1 MSAFPYS
8 GYGNPSERFL
18 TSPTPFLLFKNAFL
32 LCFKWYEFLLWI
44 CILKTKMILYVCLR
58 TLTLKENNSINTNT
72 SDNCTKVF
80 IKICIYLYIDDGKH
94 SCAVWLNLRQKAYLF
109 SDSCL
114 NLLHEWF
121 SFRKTK
127 GTIIVILMLKKAR
140 WNNVLHSKIK
150 YQITKSTGVR
160 SIIIRLLWLK
170 NKTNNWL
177 IFYIVFYVV
186 SAILRLIIKIPTYL
200 VYCD

>member
-1 MSAFPYS
+1 
-8 GYGNPSERFL
+8 
-18 TSPTPFLLFKNAFL
+18 
-32 LCFKWYEFLLWI
+32 
-44 CILKTKMILYVCLR
+44 MI
-58 TLTLKENNSINTNT
+58 K
-72 SDNCTKVF
+72 CTKVF
-80 IKICIYLYIDDGKH
+80 IKTCIYLYIDDGKH

-121 SFRKTK
+121 SFLKTK
-127 GTIIVILMLKKAR
+127 GTIIVILMLRKAR
-140 WNNVLHSKIK
+140 WNNVLRSKIK